1 MPFKK
6 FFVYPSIP
14 KELDKLLKISKN
26 LWFSWNYDV
35 LSFFY
40 KIDRDLFR
48 QVEHNPFKLIYY
60 LPNIRLKALAQNQTF
75 LMDLEDLWEAFQEYK
90 EYVHPEVKKHRID
103 PEDKIVYFCTEFG
116 LHPTLPFYAGGLGV
130 LAGDFLMSASDLGLP
145 MIGVGLAYQHGYLKQ
160 TIDPNQKT
168 QTENPEI
175 LDLFLNF
182 LEEVKNPDGTSM
194 ALSMNLM
201 GVEIKL
207 RVFKLEVGKV
217 LCYFLDSTHP
227 ENPEE
232 IKEILRYLYPGEIE
246 KRIQQEIILGI
257 GGYKLLKALN
267 LNPKI
272 YHLNEGH
279 SAFVLLA
286 RLKDLLSQ
294 GFSLDEAIML
304 IKETTVFT
312 THTPVIAGNEHF
324 PKELIKKYL
333 WEELEELV
341 ELTKNEN
348 IILEFYKQGTLKENP
363 EIFWLPALAINYSS
377 NVNAVS
383 KLHQKTTKKMWHP
396 LFPELP
402 EEEVPIDYVTNGVH
416 WRWLSEPFYALFKK
430 YLGANFIYMS
440 PEDST
445 WEAIL
450 KIPDEEIWEA
460 HKKNKYRLLNLIK
473 TQLKEESFKL
483 NLSEEKQN
491 YQPPKAQDLI
501 IGCARRMTGYKRNSL
516 ILYHKERILKLL
528 TEKDIVLVFAGKA
541 HPKDVEGKNIIRE
554 ILEFRETY
562 KLYHK
567 IIFLENYNIHLA
579 RYLIWGSDVWLNTPL
594 RPMEACGT
602 SGMKAAMNGVLNLSV
617 LDGWWPEGY
626 NQLNGWAIIP
636 KEGLPPYNH
645 YEAHQIY
652 TLLEKEIYP
661 LFTERDED
669 GIPRDWVKMMKHS
682 MYIACK
688 QFSTNRMLLEYIDKF
703 YSPILERLKHLSQ
716 KDFSLLKALAE
727 EKRILTEN
735 WENIKFI
742 EVKENLEKTFLQEGQ
757 EVKVSA
763 KVFLG
768 SLNPELIE
776 VQLVLIEEIACVCN
790 LGEEEDRESYVR
802 SFPLKLVEFKDG
814 VGVYQKSLPLYGP
827 GLKAYNFR
835 VVPKNFYLRRYY
847 PNLVKW
853 TF

>member
-396 LFPELP
+396 LFPEL
-402 EEEVPIDYVTNGVH
+402 
-416 WRWLSEPFYALFKK
+416 
-430 YLGANFIYMS
+430 
-440 PEDST
+440 
-445 WEAIL
+445 
-450 KIPDEEIWEA
+450 
-460 HKKNKYRLLNLIK
+460 
-473 TQLKEESFKL
+473 
-483 NLSEEKQN
+483 
-491 YQPPKAQDLI
+491 
-501 IGCARRMTGYKRNSL
+501 
-516 ILYHKERILKLL
+516 
-528 TEKDIVLVFAGKA
+528 
-541 HPKDVEGKNIIRE
+541 
-554 ILEFRETY
+554 
-562 KLYHK
+562 
-567 IIFLENYNIHLA
+567 
-579 RYLIWGSDVWLNTPL
+579 
-594 RPMEACGT
+594 
-602 SGMKAAMNGVLNLSV
+602 
-617 LDGWWPEGY
+617 
-626 NQLNGWAIIP
+626 
-636 KEGLPPYNH
+636 
-645 YEAHQIY
+645 
-652 TLLEKEIYP
+652 
-661 LFTERDED
+661 
-669 GIPRDWVKMMKHS
+669 
-682 MYIACK
+682 
-688 QFSTNRMLLEYIDKF
+688 
-703 YSPILERLKHLSQ
+703 
-716 KDFSLLKALAE
+716 
-727 EKRILTEN
+727 
-735 WENIKFI
+735 
-742 EVKENLEKTFLQEGQ
+742 
-757 EVKVSA
+757 
-763 KVFLG
+763 
-768 SLNPELIE
+768 
-776 VQLVLIEEIACVCN
+776 
-790 LGEEEDRESYVR
+790 
-802 SFPLKLVEFKDG
+802 
-814 VGVYQKSLPLYGP
+814 
-827 GLKAYNFR
+827 
-835 VVPKNFYLRRYY
+835 
-847 PNLVKW
+847 
-853 TF
+853 